1 MHEFDSNMSILIKS
15 AKIIDADN
23 SLDGKVFDIYI
34 EKGIITNID
43 KNIDKPA
50 KKIISRENLHVSI
63 GWLDSSVC
71 FGEPGLEEREDLE
84 NGIKSA
90 GLSGFTDIVLNSE
103 TLPILD
109 SKADISYI
117 KSKTQNSVVSVHP
130 LGALSKKSDSEELA
144 DLKEMYDVG
153 CIGFNDFKKAI
164 KNPNLLK
171 TALQYVQHFDG
182 LILSFPIEDSISKN
196 AQVHEGEVSTKY
208 GIKGFP
214 PISEEIAVYRDLKIL
229 EYTDG
234 KLLIPTISTT
244 GSVKLIKEAKSKGLK
259 VWCSVSINNL
269 FFNDD
274 KLKDFDTRFKVMPPI
289 RDEKTRKELIKYVN
303 DGSIDLVTCD
313 HCPIDIDNKKTDF
326 ENSFFGS
333 TGLESSFGAL
343 NSLFDLNKTIK
354 ILTSGYDTFSIN
366 KPSLSVGSEAKLTLF
381 NPDIKYTFSKSNIL
395 SKSKNSSFIDSKL
408 KGKAYGIVSNSKILI
423 VE

>member
-34 EKGIITNID
+34 DKGIISNID

-50 KKIISRENLHVSI
+50 KTIISRENLHVSI

-366 KPSLSVGSEAKLTLF
+366 KPSLSVGSTAKLTLF

-408 KGKAYGIVSNSKILI
+408 KGKAYGIVSNSKFLI

>member
-23 SLDGKVFDIYI
+23 PLDGKVFDIYI
-34 EKGIITNID
+34 DKGIISKID
-43 KNIDKPA
+43 KNIDIPA
-50 KKIISRENLHVSI
+50 KTIISRENLHVSI

-130 LGALSKKSDSEELA
+130 LGALSKKSQSEELA

-366 KPSLSVGSEAKLTLF
+366 KPSLSVGSSAKLTLF

-408 KGKAYGIVSNSKILI
+408 KGKAYGIISNSKILI

>member
-34 EKGIITNID
+34 DKGIISNID

-50 KKIISRENLHVSI
+50 KTIISRDNLHVSI

-130 LGALSKKSDSEELA
+130 LGALSKKSDSKELA

-153 CIGFNDFKKAI
+153 CVGFNDFKKAI

-171 TALQYVQHFDG
+171 TALQYVQHFNG

-229 EYTDG
+229 EYTNG

-244 GSVKLIKEAKSKGLK
+244 GSVKLIKNAKSKGLK

-366 KPSLSVGSEAKLTLF
+366 KPSLSVGSTAKLTLF
-381 NPDIKYTFSKSNIL
+381 NPDINYTFTKSNVL

-408 KGKAYGIVSNSKILI
+408 KGKAYGIISNSKILI

>member
-34 EKGIITNID
+34 DKGIISNID

-50 KKIISRENLHVSI
+50 KTIISRENLHVSI

-303 DGSIDLVTCD
+303 DGTIDLVTCD

>member
-34 EKGIITNID
+34 DKGIISNID

-50 KKIISRENLHVSI
+50 KTIISRENLHVSI

-244 GSVKLIKEAKSKGLK
+244 GSVKLINEAKSKGLK

>member
-34 EKGIITNID
+34 DKGIISNID

-50 KKIISRENLHVSI
+50 KTIISRENLHVSI

-214 PISEEIAVYRDLKIL
+214 LISEEIAVYRDLKIL

-366 KPSLSVGSEAKLTLF
+366 KPSLSVGSKAKLTLF

-408 KGKAYGIVSNSKILI
+408 MGKAYGIVSNSKILI
-423 VE
+423 VD

>member
-34 EKGIITNID
+34 DKGIISNID

-50 KKIISRENLHVSI
+50 KTIISRENLHVSI

-214 PISEEIAVYRDLKIL
+214 LISEEIAVYRDLKIL

-289 RDEKTRKELIKYVN
+289 RDERTRKELIKYVN

-343 NSLFDLNKTIK
+343 NSLFELNKTIK

-366 KPSLSVGSEAKLTLF
+366 KPSLSVGSTAKLTLF

>member
-34 EKGIITNID
+34 DKGIISNIN

-50 KKIISRENLHVSI
+50 KTIISRENLHVSI

-244 GSVKLIKEAKSKGLK
+244 GSVKLINEAKSKGLK

>member
-23 SLDGKVFDIYI
+23 PLDGKVLDIYI
-34 EKGIITNID
+34 DKGVIKKIG
-43 KNIDKPA
+43 KNISQSA
-50 KKIISRENLHVSI
+50 KTIISKENLHVSI

-71 FGEPGLEEREDLE
+71 FGEPGLEERENLE

-90 GLSGFTDIVLNSE
+90 GLSGFTDVILNSE

-109 SKADISYI
+109 SKADINYI

-130 LGALSKKSDSEELA
+130 LGAFSKESDSKELA
-144 DLKEMYDVG
+144 DLKEMHDAG

-171 TALQYVQHFDG
+171 TALQYVQHFNG

-196 AQVHEGEVSTKY
+196 AQVHEGDISTIY

-214 PISEEIAVYRDLKIL
+214 AVSEEIAVSRDLKIL
-229 EYTDG
+229 EYTEG
-234 KLLIPTISTT
+234 KLLIPTISTID
-244 GSVKLIKEAKSKGLK
+244 SVKRIKEAKLKGLN
-259 VWCSVSINNL
+259 VWCSISINNL
-269 FFNDD
+269 FFNDER
-274 KLKDFDTRFKVMPPI
+274 LKDFDTRFKVMPPI
-289 RDEKTRKELIKYVN
+289 RDEKTRKELIKYVI
-303 DGSIDLVTCD
+303 DGTIDMVTSD

-326 ENSFFGS
+326 ENSLFGS
-333 TGLESSFGAL
+333 TGLESAFGAL

-354 ILTSGYDTFSIN
+354 ILTSGYNIFSIK
-366 KPSLSVGSEAKLTLF
+366 KPSLSIGSNAKLSLF
-381 NPDIKYTFSKSNIL
+381 NPDKNYSFSKADIL
-395 SKSKNSSFIDSKL
+395 SKSKNSSFIDSEL
-408 KGKAYGIVSNSKILI
+408 TGKAYGIVSNSKILI
-423 VE
+423 LE

>member
-23 SLDGKVFDIYI
+23 PLDGKVFDIYI
-34 EKGIITNID
+34 DKGIISNIK

-50 KKIISRENLHVSI
+50 KTIISRENLHVSI

-130 LGALSKKSDSEELA
+130 LGALSKKSDSKELA

-153 CIGFNDFKKAI
+153 CVGFNDFKKAI

-214 PISEEIAVYRDLKIL
+214 PVSEEIAVYRDLKIL

-244 GSVKLIKEAKSKGLK
+244 ESVKLIKEAKSKGLK

-366 KPSLSVGSEAKLTLF
+366 KPSLSVGSTAKLTLF
-381 NPDIKYTFSKSNIL
+381 NPDINYTFTKSNVL

>member
-34 EKGIITNID
+34 DKGIISNID

-50 KKIISRENLHVSI
+50 KTIISRENLHVSI

-196 AQVHEGEVSTKY
+196 AQVHEGDVSTKY

-289 RDEKTRKELIKYVN
+289 RDEKTRKELIKYVK

>member
-1 MHEFDSNMSILIKS
+1 MSILIKS

-34 EKGIITNID
+34 DKGIISNID

-50 KKIISRENLHVSI
+50 KTIISRENLHVSI

-182 LILSFPIEDSISKN
+182 LVLSFPIEDSISKN

-343 NSLFDLNKTIK
+343 NSIFDLNKTIK

>member
-23 SLDGKVFDIYI
+23 PLDGKVFDIYI
-34 EKGIITNID
+34 DKGIISKID

-50 KKIISRENLHVSI
+50 KTIISRENLHVSI

-244 GSVKLIKEAKSKGLK
+244 ESVKLINEAKSKGLK

-366 KPSLSVGSEAKLTLF
+366 KPSLSVGSKAKLTLF

>member
-50 KKIISRENLHVSI
+50 KTIISRENLHVSI

-366 KPSLSVGSEAKLTLF
+366 KPSLSVGSKAKLTLF

>member
-34 EKGIITNID
+34 DKGIISNID

-50 KKIISRENLHVSI
+50 KTIISRENLHVSI

-130 LGALSKKSDSEELA
+130 LGALSKKSQSEELA

-244 GSVKLIKEAKSKGLK
+244 GSVKLINEAKSKGLK

-366 KPSLSVGSEAKLTLF
+366 KPSLSVGSKAKLTLF

>member
-34 EKGIITNID
+34 DKGIISNIE

-50 KKIISRENLHVSI
+50 KTIISRENLHVSI

-303 DGSIDLVTCD
+303 DGTIDLVTCD

>member
-1 MHEFDSNMSILIKS
+1 MSILIKS

-23 SLDGKVFDIYI
+23 PLDGKVFDIYI
-34 EKGIITNID
+34 DKGIISKID

-50 KKIISRENLHVSI
+50 KTIISRENLHVSI

-214 PISEEIAVYRDLKIL
+214 TVSEEIAVYRDLKIL

-244 GSVKLIKEAKSKGLK
+244 GSVKLIKVAKSKGLK

-408 KGKAYGIVSNSKILI
+408 KGKTYGIVSNSKILI
-423 VE
+423 VD

>member
-23 SLDGKVFDIYI
+23 PLDGKVFDIYI
-34 EKGIITNID
+34 DKGIISKID

-50 KKIISRENLHVSI
+50 KTIISRENLHVSI

-234 KLLIPTISTT
+234 KLLIPTVSTT
-244 GSVKLIKEAKSKGLK
+244 GSVKLINEAKSKGLK

-366 KPSLSVGSEAKLTLF
+366 KPSLSVGSTAKLTLF

-408 KGKAYGIVSNSKILI
+408 KGKAYGIVSNSKFLI

>member
-34 EKGIITNID
+34 DKGIISNID

-50 KKIISRENLHVSI
+50 KTIISRENLHVSI

-182 LILSFPIEDSISKN
+182 LILSFPIEESISKN

-313 HCPIDIDNKKTDF
+313 HCPIDIDNKKIDF

-366 KPSLSVGSEAKLTLF
+366 KPSLSIGSEAKLTLF

>member
-34 EKGIITNID
+34 DKGIISNID

-50 KKIISRENLHVSI
+50 KTIISRENLHVSI

-366 KPSLSVGSEAKLTLF
+366 KPSLSVGSSAKLTLF

-408 KGKAYGIVSNSKILI
+408 KGKAYGIISNSKILI

>member
-34 EKGIITNID
+34 DKGIISNIE

-50 KKIISRENLHVSI
+50 KTIISRENLHVSI

-71 FGEPGLEEREDLE
+71 FGEPGLEERENLE

-244 GSVKLIKEAKSKGLK
+244 GSVKLINEAKSKGLK

-303 DGSIDLVTCD
+303 DGTIDLVTCD

>member
-34 EKGIITNID
+34 DKGIISNID

-50 KKIISRENLHVSI
+50 KTIISRENLHVSI

-244 GSVKLIKEAKSKGLK
+244 GSVKLINEAKSKGLK

-366 KPSLSVGSEAKLTLF
+366 KPSLSVGSKAKLTLF

>member
-34 EKGIITNID
+34 DKGIISNIE

-50 KKIISRENLHVSI
+50 KTIISRENLHVSI

-71 FGEPGLEEREDLE
+71 FGEPGLEERENLE

-289 RDEKTRKELIKYVN
+289 RDEKTRKELVKYVN

>member
-34 EKGIITNID
+34 DKGIISNIN

-50 KKIISRENLHVSI
+50 KTIISRENLHVSI

-366 KPSLSVGSEAKLTLF
+366 KPSLSVGSTAKLTLF
-381 NPDIKYTFSKSNIL
+381 NPDINYTFTKSNVL

-408 KGKAYGIVSNSKILI
+408 KGKAYGIISNSKILI

>member
-1 MHEFDSNMSILIKS
+1 MSILIKS

-34 EKGIITNID
+34 DKGIISNID

-50 KKIISRENLHVSI
+50 KTIISRENLHVSI

-289 RDEKTRKELIKYVN
+289 RDEKTRKELIKNVN

-381 NPDIKYTFSKSNIL
+381 NPDIKYTFSKSNLI

-408 KGKAYGIVSNSKILI
+408 KGKAYGIVSNSKFLI

>member
-1 MHEFDSNMSILIKS
+1 MAILIKS

-34 EKGIITNID
+34 DKGIISNID

-50 KKIISRENLHVSI
+50 KTIISRENLHVSI

-214 PISEEIAVYRDLKIL
+214 LISEEIAVYRDLKIL

-289 RDEKTRKELIKYVN
+289 RDERTRKELIKYVN

-343 NSLFDLNKTIK
+343 NSLFELNKTIK

-366 KPSLSVGSEAKLTLF
+366 KPSLSVGSTAKLTLF

-408 KGKAYGIVSNSKILI
+408 KGKAYGIVSNSKFLI

>member
-23 SLDGKVFDIYI
+23 PLDGKAFDIYI
-34 EKGIITNID
+34 DKGIIKKID

-50 KKIISRENLHVSI
+50 KTIISRENLHVSI

-84 NGIKSA
+84 NGVKTA
-90 GLSGFTDIVLNSE
+90 GLSGFTDIILNSE

-117 KSKTQNSVVSVHP
+117 KSKTQNSIVSVHP

-182 LILSFPIEDSISKN
+182 LILSFPIENSISKN
-196 AQVHEGEVSTKY
+196 AHVHEGDVSTTY

-214 PISEEIAVYRDLKIL
+214 SISEEIAVYRDLKIL
-229 EYTDG
+229 EYTEG

-244 GSVKLIKEAKSKGLK
+244 GSVKLIKVAKSKGLK
-259 VWCSVSINNL
+259 VSCSVSINNL

-303 DGSIDLVTCD
+303 DGSIDLVTSD

-354 ILTSGYDTFSIN
+354 ILTSGYDTFSIK
-366 KPSLSVGSEAKLTLF
+366 KPSLSVGSAAKLTLF
-381 NPDIKYTFSKSNIL
+381 DPDIKYTFLKSNIL

-408 KGKAYGIVSNSKILI
+408 KGKAYGIISNSKILI

>member
-1 MHEFDSNMSILIKS
+1 MSILIKS

-34 EKGIITNID
+34 DKGIISKID
-43 KNIDKPA
+43 KNIDIPA
-50 KKIISRENLHVSI
+50 KTIISRENLHVSI

-130 LGALSKKSDSEELA
+130 LGALSKKSQSEELA

-366 KPSLSVGSEAKLTLF
+366 KPSLSVGSSAKLTLF

-408 KGKAYGIVSNSKILI
+408 KGKAYGIISNSKILI

>member
-34 EKGIITNID
+34 DKGIISNID

-50 KKIISRENLHVSI
+50 KTIISRENLHVSI

-171 TALQYVQHFDG
+171 TALQYVQHFNG

-366 KPSLSVGSEAKLTLF
+366 KPSLSVGSRAKLTLF

>member
-23 SLDGKVFDIYI
+23 PLDGKIFDIYI
-34 EKGIITNID
+34 DKGIISKID

-50 KKIISRENLHVSI
+50 KTIISRENLHVSI

-130 LGALSKKSDSEELA
+130 LGALSKKSESKELA

-196 AQVHEGEVSTKY
+196 AQVHEGEISTKY

-214 PISEEIAVYRDLKIL
+214 PVSEEIAVYRDLKIL

-244 GSVKLIKEAKSKGLK
+244 GSVKLIKEAKTKGLK

-274 KLKDFDTRFKVMPPI
+274 KLKDFDTRYKVMPPI

-313 HCPIDIDNKKTDF
+313 HYPIDIDNKKTDF

-366 KPSLSVGSEAKLTLF
+366 KPSLSVGSSAKLTLF

-408 KGKAYGIVSNSKILI
+408 KGKAYGIISNSKILI

>member
-34 EKGIITNID
+34 DKGIISNID

-50 KKIISRENLHVSI
+50 KTIISRENLHVSI

-214 PISEEIAVYRDLKIL
+214 PVSEEIAVYRDLKIL

-366 KPSLSVGSEAKLTLF
+366 KPSLSVGSTAKLTLF

>member
-1 MHEFDSNMSILIKS
+1 MSILIKS

-34 EKGIITNID
+34 DKGIISNIN

-50 KKIISRENLHVSI
+50 KTIISRENLHVSI

-269 FFNDD
+269 FFNHN

-289 RDEKTRKELIKYVN
+289 RDEKTRKELVKYVN

>member
-1 MHEFDSNMSILIKS
+1 MSILIKS

-214 PISEEIAVYRDLKIL
+214 TISEEIAVYRDLKIL

-343 NSLFDLNKTIK
+343 NSGFC
-354 ILTSGYDTFSIN
+354 
-366 KPSLSVGSEAKLTLF
+366 
-381 NPDIKYTFSKSNIL
+381 PD
-395 SKSKNSSFIDSKL
+395 NSAIRF
-408 KGKAYGIVSNSKILI
+408 A
-423 VE
+423 